1 MKYLL
6 CVLSVLSVLYV
17 PCLADTQVVVNSSV
31 TLTGLT
37 ARVQSV
43 ETNLAT
49 KAGTNDTAAL
59 LISLQHQAD
68 DLNGLLD
75 WVTAL
80 DSNKAS
86 SVLLNGTNYP
96 AVGGVIPLP
105 VGGAGGAG
113 RDGTN
118 GVNGINGTNGLNGA
132 AGRDGTNGVN
142 GVAGLNGTNGV
153 NGASGLNGTNGW
165 NGANGLNGT
174 NGVNGASGTN
184 GVNGLNGTN
193 GWNGVNGTNGVNAAS
208 MPTQLISVAT
218 SGGAVTGLVFAGY
231 FIPAPLPAATPT
243 PADAATAV
251 GQPVTLSWTDTG
263 SGYGVA
269 KAFDVWTNGVICA
282 SNQTAT
288 SLLLPT
294 LGYLE
299 TLAWRV
305 DARNESGTTTG
316 ATWGFTTT
324 GGSGVNTNILIVS
337 GSGLDGVDGTYY
349 YQESAGDGWPGYVN
363 ANGYTY
369 GCIAVQHVPVS
380 PAFWQIAIVDVSSIY
395 IAADD
400 PTGPYTTVGSP
411 GVDPAPTVTFGSY

>member
-1 MKYLL
+1 M
-6 CVLSVLSVLYV
+6 
-17 PCLADTQVVVNSSV
+17 NSR
-31 TLTGLT
+31 L
-37 ARVQSV
+37 
-43 ETNLAT
+43 LAT
-49 KAGTNDTAAL
+49 LCCAAACALSAAAVQPRPAMVDSKGVFTTPTAAQLLAANPAIVGTNQTAAL
-59 LISLQHQAD
+59 WLSLQHQAD
-68 DLNGLLD
+68 DLSGLLD

-86 SVLLNGTNYP
+86 SILLNGTNYP
-96 AVGGVIPLP
+96 AAGGVITLP
-105 VGGAGGAG
+105 AGGSG
-113 RDGTN
+113 G
-118 GVNGINGTNGLNGA
+118 

-142 GVAGLNGTNGV
+142 GVAGINGTNGV
-153 NGASGLNGTNGW
+153 NGTNGRDGTNGLNGASGLNGTNGL

-174 NGVNGASGTN
+174 NGMNGASGTN

-193 GWNGVNGTNGVNAAS
+193 GWAGAAGLNGTNGADAAS
-208 MPTQLISVAT
+208 MPTQLVSVAT

-231 FIPAPLPAATPT
+231 FIPAPLPPATPS
-243 PADAATAV
+243 PADTATAV
-251 GQPVTLSWTDTG
+251 AQPVTLSWTDTG
-263 SGYGVA
+263 TGYGIA

-294 LGYLE
+294 LGDLE

-316 ATWGFTTT
+316 STWGFTTT

-337 GSGLDGVDGTYY
+337 GSGLAGVDGTYY

-369 GCIAVQHVPVS
+369 GCIAFQHVPAS
-380 PAFWQIAIVDVSSIY
+380 PAFWQISVVDVIGIY

-400 PTGPYTTVGSP
+400 PTGPYTTGGSP
-411 GVDPAPTVTFGSY
+411 GVDPAPTVTYGSY